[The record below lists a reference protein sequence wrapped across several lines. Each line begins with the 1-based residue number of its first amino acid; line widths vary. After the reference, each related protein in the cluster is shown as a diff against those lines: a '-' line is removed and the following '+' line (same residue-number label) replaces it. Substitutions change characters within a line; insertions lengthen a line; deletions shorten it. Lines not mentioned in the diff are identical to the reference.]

1 MLQTH
6 YTYLIESVWPGK
18 RIKHVLLFIC
28 DIMKGPSKIV
38 LGWSP
43 NSDGTAQKNGKH
55 AVVELS
61 VPILPEAS
69 HLLPLIKGGLPDPTV
84 ATVCVS
90 VLPYSHKSVLGSKVI
105 ENY

>member
-1 MLQTH
+1 MIATTTISAL
-6 YTYLIESVWPGK
+6 VN
-18 RIKHVLLFIC
+18 KHLC
-28 DIMKGPSKIV
+28 DTEGPSKIV

-69 HLLPLIKGGLPDPTV
+69 HLLPLIKGGLTQLCQGLNDGIFG
-84 ATVCVS
+84 S
-90 VLPYSHKSVLGSKVI
+90 V
-105 ENY
+105 